1 MLGGS
6 ARLTSWSRQYPVRY
20 LVVDTAVFA
29 HDILGR
35 ASYGVVLWIVG
46 IDEAGM
52 RSMRAPGG
60 RLGVSMVQGAWAKP
74 RDGAF
79 GVSRLNF
86 TI

>member
-1 MLGGS
+1 M
-6 ARLTSWSRQYPVRY
+6 
-20 LVVDTAVFA
+20 
-29 HDILGR
+29 
-35 ASYGVVLWIVG
+35 VLWIVG